1 MKVKTSPKILRTIDD
16 LVETKLV
23 SAKEKT
29 LADVIAKFAVAITPS
44 VLTNMNLFDKQDPIA
59 KQYVPSIEELNIN
72 DNEIDDPIGDKTYSP
87 VKGIIHRY
95 PDRALFTLLHTCP
108 VYCRF
113 CFRREMVGQ
122 KNDSG
127 ALTGAELDAA
137 CDYIKNHSEIWEVIL
152 SGGDPLMLSD
162 RRIADVIDRLCT
174 IDHVKIIRI
183 HSRVPVVDPARI
195 TDELVSILKCSK
207 PVYVFLHANHA
218 REFTP
223 DARAACARL
232 IDAGIPMLSQS
243 VLLKGINDTETDL
256 EQLMRTFVQNR
267 ITPHYLHHLD
277 LAKGTSH
284 FRVPLDRGREL
295 LRSLR
300 GRVSGLCQPTY
311 VLDIPGGF
319 GKIPVG
325 HNYVTQND
333 DGWLIEDIHGTIHH
347 YNEIK

>member
-1 MKVKTSPKILRTIDD
+1 MSKPLRTFTD
-16 LVETKLV
+16 LEKSDLIIKSETSLLRK
-23 SAKEKT
+23 
-29 LADVIAKFAVAITPS
+29 VIEKFAVAITPS
-44 VLTNMNLFDKQDPIA
+44 VLTNMNLFDKHDPIA
-59 KQYVPSIEELNIN
+59 KQFVPSIEELNIN
-72 DNEIDDPIGDKTYSP
+72 DNEMDDPIGDKTHSP

-95 PDRALFTLLHTCP
+95 LDRVLFTLLHTCP

-137 CDYIKNHSEIWEVIL
+137 FDYIQNHSEIWEVIL

-162 RRIADVIDRLCT
+162 RRLKDVIDRLCA

-195 TDELVSILKCSK
+195 TNELVSILKCSK

-243 VLLKGINDTETDL
+243 VLLKGINDTEYDL
-256 EQLMRTFVQNR
+256 EELMRSFVENR

-311 VLDIPGGF
+311 MLDIPHGF

-325 HNYVTQND
+325 YNYTTQND

-347 YNEIK
+347 YNETK